1 MIRIIQIIILSILVS
16 GCATTD
22 TILSENKLKTNMS
35 KSEFEDVFIASYVY
49 DDPLIPGSGSEF
61 YPDNDVEIIWAKSK
75 KLFYVFEN
83 VFEPITC
90 GMFMCNIGNGNLS
103 SWHEDLI
110 PARNAIS
117 KKLNVELGEPIS
129 GKDINTD

>member
-1 MIRIIQIIILSILVS
+1 MIKIIQIIILSVLVS

-35 KSEFEDVFIASYVY
+35 KSQFEDVFIASYVY
-49 DDPLIPGSGSEF
+49 DDP
-61 YPDNDVEIIWAKSK
+61 
-75 KLFYVFEN
+75 
-83 VFEPITC
+83 
-90 GMFMCNIGNGNLS
+90 
-103 SWHEDLI
+103 LI

-129 GKDINTD
+129 GKEINTD